1 MEDTTASLG
10 NQCQCQAA
18 SCWKSISWCSEGAS
32 CVLSCVLHTQT
43 VTHQKLSHGL
53 IKFVLFVNTLP
64 FVAASHAWSPWLWLS
79 FRVFNDVFVW
89 FSSFRVN
96 LTPLKAHSLLCG
108 IPWPTWT
115 TTTYG
120 GPWMKWERRYGMSIA
135 AESAQPVLMR
145 GRGKGLGW
153 DRQSCSAVS
162 KPSAAKSS
170 HTFWWAEHIWE
181 WPPGKLFWALC
192 CWGCLHTSLC
202 SSGYGNVTVYACDWF
217 LPLFLMIW

>member
-18 SCWKSISWCSEGAS
+18 SCWTSISWCSEGAS

-43 VTHQKLSHGL
+43 VTHQKLSHGS

-64 FVAASHAWSPWLWLS
+64 LVATSHAWSPWLWLS
-79 FRVFNDVFVW
+79 FGVFNHVLIW

-135 AESAQPVLMR
+135 AESAQLVLMR
-145 GRGKGLGW
+145 GRGKELGC
-153 DRQSCSAVS
+153 RQ
-162 KPSAAKSS
+162 
-170 HTFWWAEHIWE
+170 AELLCREQTQCCQEQPHI
-181 WPPGKLFWALC
+181 
-192 CWGCLHTSLC
+192 
-202 SSGYGNVTVYACDWF
+202 
-217 LPLFLMIW
+217 